1 MQINKTYT
9 PKKDDVKQAWTVID
23 AENQILGRLA
33 VKVTN
38 ILMGKNK
45 AQFTP
50 NLMVN
55 DKVII
60 TNVDKVRVTGKK
72 LTDKTYMWHTMYP
85 KGLRSITYNNAF
97 EKDPV
102 KTFVR
107 AVKGMLPKNKLQK
120 HRIADLYVYKGAEHP
135 HKAQVK

>member
-1 MQINKTYT
+1 MQRTKTHT
-9 PKKDDVKQAWTVID
+9 PKQDEIVQKWHVID

-50 NLMVN
+50 NLKVN

-60 TNVDKVRVTGKK
+60 TNVEKVRVTGKK
-72 LTDKTYMWHTMYP
+72 QTGKIYQWHTMYP
-85 KGLRSITYNNAF
+85 KGLRSITYANAF

-120 HRIADLYVYKGAEHP
+120 FRITDLYVYKGAEHP